1 VDLEVDEL
9 IDLFFK
15 YYATRKGVRT
25 PLNKLDSNMLGIA
38 LDAQGAI
45 VDVQGVGSS
54 NAIAAR
60 ETTSAF

>member
-15 YYATRKGVRT
+15 YYCYEKRSSN
-25 PLNKLDSNMLGIA
+25 PLNRLDSNMLGIA